1 MKRSVY
7 NKNNNPLGNNV
18 NGWAGIISA
27 GLGVANLL
35 LGGGGPST
43 GGMDANAQAQSQIA
57 QNLYKDWSSTFRP
70 LSTAIGSQYG
80 ITPSSP
86 ADAQA
91 AANVNAATQ
100 QKIQQQ
106 QAMAQ
111 AGAAQST
118 DAATEAA
125 NRKMM
130 AFGVNPNDARFA
142 GANRA
147 SALGGAVAAINAE
160 NQVPQQVQQQE
171 MSFMNLGSPLIGQS
185 VGSFSS
191 ANAGYGA
198 EASIQQQQYANQQ
211 QTLANFGAG
220 LGSAQ
225 GNKPFGS
232 GFMSWW
238 NGSGGSNTPITAG
251 TPNFDGGYINAP
263 PGPSDKDTGHINIKN
278 GEYVLPSETVKAM
291 GGAEML
297 NDLVE
302 RTTGV
307 RPARKTAIP
316 GTVSGLRGFVEGG
329 GASTPTTFSNLLSRF
344 FSPVVPENTQ
354 QREPANYN
362 LFDQSA
368 TGGVPIPITFP
379 NLSPVAP
386 ENTQPGE
393 PTNYNLFGESPIGG
407 VPILNPNSGYNRY
420 TGMTGILPKSGLDRA
435 VPPMNYDP
443 TNGNLY
449 TYPNIAIRPDTF
461 RNAPKNEPQLP
472 VAPAG
477 GRPPGVTKG
486 KDDPYGTPT
495 IVPEDRGKTEP
506 TSPNTAAAAQSPPA
520 TPYSK
525 YTEQL
530 MKSLFEPTQRPQ
542 DSSVMGSLGS
552 ALLNGLTAGGYL
564 QGKQI
569 AFQNARDLKTQDY
582 QNTLQNIQKM
592 NMIGTS
598 EAQQLAAQMRSEIQ
612 AAMAAAGKDPDN
624 QAKAAALVGLRYGG
638 TNALNG
644 YSGLVNAM
652 SPNIM
657 PLVPG
662 TGLNEDGYP
671 TITNPEQF
679 KLWGS
684 VIHPLNPLAALYG
697 GSGGSGP
704 PGQYQVGD
712 QSPNSGTKLYL
723 PEIN

>member
-1 MKRSVY
+1 M
-7 NKNNNPLGNNV
+7 NTDPT
-18 NGWAGIISA
+18 NG
-27 GLGVANLL
+27 
-35 LGGGGPST
+35 
-43 GGMDANAQAQSQIA
+43 
-57 QNLYKDWSSTFRP
+57 NLYTHPNFAIGPDTFR
-70 LSTAIGSQYG
+70 
-80 ITPSSP
+80 
-86 ADAQA
+86 
-91 AANVNAATQ
+91 
-100 QKIQQQ
+100 
-106 QAMAQ
+106 
-111 AGAAQST
+111 
-118 DAATEAA
+118 
-125 NRKMM
+125 
-130 AFGVNPNDARFA
+130 
-142 GANRA
+142 
-147 SALGGAVAAINAE
+147 
-160 NQVPQQVQQQE
+160 
-171 MSFMNLGSPLIGQS
+171 
-185 VGSFSS
+185 
-191 ANAGYGA
+191 
-198 EASIQQQQYANQQ
+198 
-211 QTLANFGAG
+211 
-220 LGSAQ
+220 
-225 GNKPFGS
+225 
-232 GFMSWW
+232 
-238 NGSGGSNTPITAG
+238 
-251 TPNFDGGYINAP
+251 NAP
-263 PGPSDKDTGHINIKN
+263 
-278 GEYVLPSETVKAM
+278 M
-291 GGAEML
+291 
-297 NDLVE
+297 
-302 RTTGV
+302 
-307 RPARKTAIP
+307 
-316 GTVSGLRGFVEGG
+316 
-329 GASTPTTFSNLLSRF
+329 
-344 FSPVVPENTQ
+344 NT
-354 QREPANYN
+354 
-362 LFDQSA
+362 
-368 TGGVPIPITFP
+368 
-379 NLSPVAP
+379 
-386 ENTQPGE
+386 
-393 PTNYNLFGESPIGG
+393 
-407 VPILNPNSGYNRY
+407 
-420 TGMTGILPKSGLDRA
+420 
-435 VPPMNYDP
+435 DP

-449 TYPNIAIRPDTF
+449 TYPNFAISPDTF

-472 VAPAG
+472 VAPAGVHPPVAPAGGSNIPTTVNDLVAAAAG

-612 AAMAAAGKDPDN
+612 AAKVAAGSDPDA
-624 QAKAAALVGLRYGG
+624 QAKAAALVMLGYGG
-638 TNALNG
+638 PNALNG